1 MALSKEVKEN
11 LIKKFK
17 RSELDTGSPEVQVSL
32 ITARIE
38 ELTEHFKRNKND
50 KHSQRGLI
58 KMVNR
63 RRKLLDYLK
72 EHDLGRYQTLI
83 GELGIRK

>member
-1 MALSKEVKEN
+1 MALTKEVKES

-32 ITARIE
+32 LTTRIE
-38 ELTEHFKRNKND
+38 ELTEHFKKNKND

-72 EHDLGRYQTLI
+72 ENDLGRYQTLI

>member
-1 MALSKEVKEN
+1 MALSKEFKEG

-32 ITARIE
+32 MTSRIE
-38 ELTEHFKRNKND
+38 ELTEHFKKNKND

-58 KMVNR
+58 KLVNR

-72 EHDLGRYQTLI
+72 ENDLSRYQTLI
-83 GELGIRK
+83 GALGIRK

>member
-1 MALSKEVKEN
+1 MALGKEIKEE
-11 LIKKFK
+11 LVKKFK
-17 RSELDTGSPEVQVSL
+17 RSELDTGSPEVQVSIMTTR
-32 ITARIE
+32 IT
-38 ELTEHFKRNKND
+38 ELTEHFKKNKND

-58 KMVNR
+58 RLVNR

-72 EHDLGRYQTLI
+72 KNDLGRYQTLI

>member
-1 MALSKEVKEN
+1 MALSKEIKEG
-11 LIKKFK
+11 LVKKFK

-32 ITARIE
+32 LTTRIE
-38 ELTEHFKRNKND
+38 ELTEHFKKNKND

-72 EHDLGRYQTLI
+72 VKELSRYQSLI